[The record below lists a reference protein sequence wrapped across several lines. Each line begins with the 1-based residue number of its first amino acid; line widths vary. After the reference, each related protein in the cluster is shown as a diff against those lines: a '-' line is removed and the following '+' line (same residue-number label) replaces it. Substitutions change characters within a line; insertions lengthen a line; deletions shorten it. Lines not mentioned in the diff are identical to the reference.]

1 MAGHSKWANIQ
12 HRKKAQDNKRGK
24 VFTKIIREIT
34 VATKLGG
41 ADVSSNSR
49 LRLAISKANSANV
62 PKDTLERAIKKA
74 SGQDNQ
80 NFEEITYEG
89 YGPNGIAIVINC
101 LTDNKNRTV
110 SEVRNVL
117 TKHGGSL
124 GTSGSV
130 SHLFKKMGFMKVI
143 DLSEDTLF
151 EHIDNINLIDY
162 ENDSNNCI
170 IFTEPCELFSIKKYF
185 EDNKIN
191 VIDEEI
197 IMEPTTTISVEGDN
211 LDKATN
217 LLNKLEDLDD
227 VQSVYMNTSVGVS

>member
-124 GTSGSV
+124 GTV
-130 SHLFKKMGFMKVI
+130 SYTHL
-143 DLSEDTLF
+143 TL
-151 EHIDNINLIDY
+151 
-162 ENDSNNCI
+162 
-170 IFTEPCELFSIKKYF
+170 
-185 EDNKIN
+185 
-191 VIDEEI
+191 
-197 IMEPTTTISVEGDN
+197 PT
-211 LDKATN
+211 KA
-217 LLNKLEDLDD
+217 
-227 VQSVYMNTSVGVS
+227 

>member
-24 VFTKIIREIT
+24 VFTKIIREVS

-41 ADVSSNSR
+41 SDVSSNSR

-80 NFEEITYEG
+80 NFDEIVYEG
-89 YGPNGIAIVINC
+89 YGPNGIAIIINC

-117 TKHGGSL
+117 TKNGGSL
-124 GTSGSV
+124 GTKGSV
-130 SHLFKKMGFMKVI
+130 SHLFKKIGVI
-143 DLSEDTLF
+143 KIFSLSEEDLF
-151 EHIDNINLIDY
+151 THLDHISLVDY
-162 ENDSNNCI
+162 EYDADNCLV
-170 IFTEPCELFSIKKYF
+170 FTDPGELFSIKNYF
-185 EDNKIN
+185 EDNKFKTS
-191 VIDEEI
+191 DEEI
-197 IMEPTTTISVEGDN
+197 IMEPSTTVDISEEQQGKA
-211 LDKATN
+211 LD
-217 LLNKLEDLDD
+217 LLQKLEDLDD
-227 VQSVYMNTSVGVS
+227 VQSVYMNINISPS